1 MHECLHLQ
9 DPLCMTYFVQTDTV
23 KAQHM
28 LYTRMLLV
36 GVQAMRFGASP
47 AACRQAM
54 SLGFEWSMQQLSS
67 AAQEDLKR
75 NEQHAQQHMQ
85 KVDCTTSS
93 TMFPHVTL

>member
-1 MHECLHLQ
+1 MQ
-9 DPLCMTYFVQTDTV
+9 
-23 KAQHM
+23 
-28 LYTRMLLV
+28 
-36 GVQAMRFGASP
+36 FGASP

-75 NEQHAQQHMQ
+75 IEQHAQQHMH

-93 TMFPHVTL
+93 TMFPHVIFWSNMATI